1 MKKIEQGAEAK
12 IYLVK
17 NRIVKDRFKKTYRHE
32 DIDNELRKQRT
43 RREVKILQKLSSLN
57 FPSPKI
63 ITNDDSIIEME
74 YIRGEK
80 IKDIIEK
87 NPIKIS
93 KEIGRDIAILHK
105 NDIIHGD
112 LTTSNMILEKNS
124 NKIHFIDFG
133 LSFIST
139 KIEDKAVDLHL
150 LRQALE
156 SKHYKVWKRCF
167 NIILNEYKKEYEKAD
182 DVIERINK
190 VESRGRYKRK

>member
-1 MKKIEQGAEAK
+1 
-12 IYLVK
+12 
-17 NRIVKDRFKKTYRHE
+17 
-32 DIDNELRKQRT
+32 
-43 RREVKILQKLSSLN
+43 
-57 FPSPKI
+57 
-63 ITNDDSIIEME
+63 ME

-105 NDIIHGD
+105 NNIIHGD
-112 LTTSNMILEKNS
+112 LTTSNMILKQDS
-124 NKIHFIDFG
+124 KKIHFIDFG

-156 SKHYKVWKRCF
+156 SKHYKIWKRCF

-182 DVIERINK
+182 DVIERLIK